1 MGGGA
6 TEAARCHLLLLL
18 EVRPT
23 VDTAWGKVRGREGRG
38 ASTALNCFMGEM
50 RTTANPVNWHISVS
64 SSLCAVM
71 NFMRGG
77 GCIVRPCAGGGVYW
91 VWVGGLEIGTSLSL
105 SLRLTHGSL

>member
-1 MGGGA
+1 MGEPQKRPGV
-6 TEAARCHLLLLL
+6 TFFSSFRSDRLWTLLGVKY
-18 EVRPT
+18 E
-23 VDTAWGKVRGREGRG
+23 GGREGG

-77 GCIVRPCAGGGVYW
+77 DVLLGHVLEGVYIGCGW
-91 VWVGGLEIGTSLSL
+91 GVWKLAHL
-105 SLRLTHGSL
+105 

>member
-77 GCIVRPCAGGGVYW
+77 GVLLGHVLEGVYIGCGW
-91 VWVGGLEIGTSLSL
+91 GVWKLAHL
-105 SLRLTHGSL
+105 

>member
-1 MGGGA
+1 MEEPQKRPGV
-6 TEAARCHLLLLL
+6 TFFSSFRSDRLWTLLGVKY
-18 EVRPT
+18 E
-23 VDTAWGKVRGREGRG
+23 GGREGG

-71 NFMRGG
+71 NFMREGG